1 MTFKPMTYLVS
12 FTLFVLLFMGLG
24 GYFGY
29 VKIADHFLT
38 QAFLEATPLNVQ
50 VVVDGHGNRLH
61 WDDQVPLQQGGSA
74 RIIAN
79 NRTPELSIG
88 YSSDSAPTE
97 ITVIPLAAN
106 ERTEDVRADKVGR
119 YLFARVL
126 TLSSIKSQEITW
138 LYKYDLRKR
147 KVVNRAT
154 VNPIVL
160 PAPFRP

>member
-50 VVVDGHGNRLH
+50 VLPDPQGNGLY
-61 WDDQVPLQQGGSA
+61 WDDQVPLQHGGAA
-74 RIIAN
+74 RILAN
-79 NRTPELSIG
+79 NRNPELSIG
-88 YSSDSAPTE
+88 YSSDSVPTKFN
-97 ITVIPLAAN
+97 VIPLAVN
-106 ERTEDVRADKVGR
+106 ERTEDIRADKAGH
-119 YLFARVL
+119 YLFTRVL
-126 TLSSIKSQEITW
+126 APSSIKSQEITW

-147 KVVNRAT
+147 KVVNRVT